1 MIGARGVRRWTAAAS
16 ILAAAAGCASA
27 PTASTAPAGCV
38 GLSPPR
44 LISAGPVPLPPT
56 YVSARVGTDVLEEI
70 VIERD
75 GTVRQTRFLSATV
88 PPLAP
93 FAQVSLEKSK
103 YFPAEI
109 DGHPVA
115 VRGTIMVPIGM
126 LHAPPKNWAYD
137 TLSVFVPGGSSREAL
152 WQLAGSVDRVI
163 VAAHVGT
170 AFAHE
175 TAVVAVSPGGAEKTL
190 LAIPASSAAVDARET
205 VKTGRFLEGA
215 GDYRVE
221 LRAGGK
227 VLASTTVTIGAGFET
242 AIVNACEPFPGPE
255 KTGPGH

>member
-1 MIGARGVRRWTAAAS
+1 
-16 ILAAAAGCASA
+16 
-27 PTASTAPAGCV
+27 
-38 GLSPPR
+38 
-44 LISAGPVPLPPT
+44 
-56 YVSARVGTDVLEEI
+56 VLEEI

-115 VRGTIMVPIGM
+115 VRGTITVPIGM

-137 TLSVFVPGGSSREAL
+137 TLSVFVAGGASREAL
-152 WQLAGSVDRVI
+152 WQLAGSVDRVTI
-163 VAAHVGT
+163 VAHVGT
-170 AFAHE
+170 SPADAA
-175 TAVVAVSPGGAEKTL
+175 AVVAVAPGGAEKTL
-190 LAIPASSAAVDARET
+190 LAIPASSAARDARET
-205 VKTGRFLEGA
+205 VKAGRFFEAA

-227 VLASTTVTIGAGFET
+227 VLASTTLTIASGFET
-242 AIVNACEPFPGPE
+242 AVVNACEPFTGPE